1 MAYHVKQEW
10 YEQYESEHLCCSK
23 LPPRLIYDDTELP
36 HQLSESA
43 ALPLFVP
50 ELNNTRI
57 TSLSAFSD
65 STLTPSPTTTTTT
78 TARLARLRCCFS
90 FTQWRELELQA
101 LIFKYMLVKAP
112 IPVELID
119 SIKFS
124 LPHNYPGCY
133 LYQPLHLQQYSYYKP
148 SMLRTG
154 YWGNSVDPEPGRCR
168 RTDGKKWRCAKD
180 VVAGQKYCER
190 HMHRGRNRSRKPV
203 ESSTQPTASGGLRTA
218 TLIGSS
224 PSTTEATGIHFAL
237 SVPAPTPLNTRYPEI
252 KQEIVLL
259 EDQCDNK
266 YSENRTDGGQT
277 RHFFDDWPRSQQ
289 EPNGIN
295 INAKPE
301 NLPAGDCQPS
311 SDFSLKLATGNGD
324 EQSSRDG
331 DIGTGEH
338 NRLSWGTEWGNHQMS
353 SMGGPLAEALQH
365 SASSSSPTSVL
376 RGATH
381 RSVSDLSG
389 VST

>member
-23 LPPRLIYDDTELP
+23 LPPRLIYDVELP

-50 ELNNTRI
+50 EVNNRI

-65 STLTPSPTTTTTT
+65 STSTTNTT
-78 TARLARLRCCFS
+78 TARLARLRTCFS
-90 FTQWRELELQA
+90 FTQWKELELQA
-101 LIFKYMLVKAP
+101 LIFKYMLIKAP
-112 IPVELID
+112 IPAELID
-119 SIKFS
+119 SIKYS
-124 LPHNYPGCY
+124 LPDNYPGCY
-133 LYQPLHLQQYSYYKP
+133 LHQPLHLQQYSYYKP

-154 YWGNSVDPEPGRCR
+154 YLGSSVDPEPGRCR

-203 ESSTQPTASGGLRTA
+203 EPSTQPIAS
-218 TLIGSS
+218 
-224 PSTTEATGIHFAL
+224 TGIHFAL
-237 SVPAPTPLNTRYPEI
+237 SVPAPSPQNTRYPEV
-252 KQEIVLL
+252 KQEMGLM

-266 YSENRTDGGQT
+266 YSGNTTDGGQT

-289 EPNGIN
+289 GPNGIN

-301 NLPAGDCQPS
+301 NLPAGDYQPS

-324 EQSSRDG
+324 EQSFRER
-331 DIGTGEH
+331 DIGTGEQ
-338 NRLSWGTEWGNHQMS
+338 NRLSWGTEWGNHQMR
-353 SMGGPLAEALQH
+353 SMGGPLAEALRH
-365 SASSSSPTSVL
+365 SASTSSPTSVL
-376 RGATH
+376 RGAAH
-381 RSVSDLSG
+381 
-389 VST
+389 